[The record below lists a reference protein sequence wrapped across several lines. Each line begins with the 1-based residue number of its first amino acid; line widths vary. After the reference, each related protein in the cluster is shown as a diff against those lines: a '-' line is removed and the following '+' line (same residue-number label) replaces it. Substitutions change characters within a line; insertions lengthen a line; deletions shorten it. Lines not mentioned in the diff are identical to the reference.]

1 MEAPKSPGV
10 IVTMKKKSTRR
21 PKKDKIQPNFK
32 IVQGPVFVSFK

>member
-10 IVTMKKKSTRR
+10 IVVMKRKTRR
-21 PKKDKIQPNFK
+21 PKKDKIVPIFK